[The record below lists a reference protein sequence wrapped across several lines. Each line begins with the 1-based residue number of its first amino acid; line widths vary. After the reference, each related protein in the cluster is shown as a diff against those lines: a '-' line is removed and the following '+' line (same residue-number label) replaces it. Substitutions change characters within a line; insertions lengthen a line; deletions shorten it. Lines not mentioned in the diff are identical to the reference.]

1 MENKYFKV
9 GVIFALTSVI
19 LGAFGAHLLE
29 GLLSA
34 DELSSFKTGVRY
46 QMFHALGIIILS
58 LNTNKFTD
66 KLNRVLQI
74 MSFGVILFSFSIY
87 FLSLQNILN
96 ISLSFLGVITP
107 IGGLFLITSW
117 MLLFFIVKKNDS
129 SHI

>member
-1 MENKYFKV
+1 MGNKYFKV

-19 LGAFGAHLLE
+19 LGAFGAHLLKD
-29 GLLSA
+29 LLSA

-107 IGGLFLITSW
+107 IGGLFLISSW

>member
-19 LGAFGAHLLE
+19 LGAFGAHLLKD
-29 GLLSA
+29 LLSA

-66 KLNRVLQI
+66 NLNRVLQI

>member
-9 GVIFALTSVI
+9 GVIFAFTSVI
-19 LGAFGAHLLE
+19 LGAFGAHLLKD
-29 GLLSA
+29 LLSA

-58 LNTNKFTD
+58 LNQDKFTE
-66 KLNRVLQI
+66 KLNRVLKI
-74 MSFGVILFSFSIY
+74 MSFGVVLFSFSIY
-87 FLSLQNILN
+87 LLSLQNILN
-96 ISLSFLGVITP
+96 IKLSFLGIITP
-107 IGGLFLITSW
+107 IGGLFLINSW

>member
-19 LGAFGAHLLE
+19 LGAFGAHLLKDF
-29 GLLSA
+29 LST

-117 MLLFFIVKKNDS
+117 MLLFFIVKKNGS

>member
-9 GVIFALTSVI
+9 GVIFAFTSVI
-19 LGAFGAHLLE
+19 LGAFGAHLLKD
-29 GLLSA
+29 LLSA

-58 LNTNKFTD
+58 LNQDKFTE

-74 MSFGVILFSFSIY
+74 MSLGVILFSFSIY
-87 FLSLQNILN
+87 LLSLQNILN
-96 ISLSFLGVITP
+96 IKLTFLGIITP
-107 IGGLFLITSW
+107 IGGLFLISSW

>member
-19 LGAFGAHLLE
+19 LGAFGAHLLKDF
-29 GLLSA
+29 LST

-58 LNTNKFTD
+58 LNQDKFTEE
-66 KLNRVLQI
+66 LNRVLQI
-74 MSFGVILFSFSIY
+74 MSFGVVLFSFSIY
-87 FLSLQNILN
+87 LLSLQNILN
-96 ISLSFLGVITP
+96 IKLSFLGVITP
-107 IGGLFLITSW
+107 IGGLFLISSW